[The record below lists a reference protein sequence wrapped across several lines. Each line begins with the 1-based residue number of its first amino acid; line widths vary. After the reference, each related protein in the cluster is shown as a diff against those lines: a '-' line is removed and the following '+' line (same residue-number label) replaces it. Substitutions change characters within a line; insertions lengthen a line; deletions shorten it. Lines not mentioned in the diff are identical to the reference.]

1 MTQNGKHFLQIPG
14 PTNVPDSVLRA
25 ISYPTIDHRGP
36 EFSDMT
42 KNIIE
47 GLKDVVKGR
56 ESTPIIFP
64 SSGTGAWEA
73 SLVNILSEGDRI
85 LMFETGHFSTL
96 WKTMA
101 EKLGF
106 KVEYIGGDWRSG
118 VDAEKIADVIKKD
131 KDHDIKAICMVHNET
146 STGVTSKIPS
156 IIKIIKSLR
165 HPAIIMVDT
174 ISSLGSIDY
183 SHDDWNVDVTVAGS
197 QKGLML
203 PPGIAFNFVSEKAI
217 EISKSNNYKRSFWDW
232 NEMIT
237 NNINGFFPY
246 TPSTNILFGLEE
258 ALKLLKEEGLENV
271 FRRHERHANATR
283 LAVKNWGLELLPLN
297 EDEHSNSLTSILF
310 KEGVNADFIRK
321 IILEK
326 FNTSL
331 GTGLGKWSGRIIRIG
346 HLGDFNDPMLLGTLS
361 SVEMGLSLGE
371 IDHNSEGVKAAM
383 NYLEKN

>member
-36 EFSDMT
+36 EFSNMT

-47 GLKDVVKGR
+47 GLKEVVKGK

-106 KVEYIGGDWRSG
+106 TVDYISGDWRSG

-131 KDHDIKAICMVHNET
+131 KDHNIKAICMVHNET

-183 SHDDWNVDVTVAGS
+183 SHDDWDVDVTVAGS

-258 ALKLLKEEGLENV
+258 ALKLLKKEGLDNV
-271 FRRHERHANATR
+271 FKRHERHANATR

-371 IDHNSEGVKAAM
+371 IDYNSGGVKAAM

>member
-36 EFSDMT
+36 EFSNMT

-47 GLKDVVKGR
+47 GLKEVVKGK

-106 KVEYIGGDWRSG
+106 KVDYISGDWRSG

-131 KDHDIKAICMVHNET
+131 KDHNIKAICMVHNET

-183 SHDDWNVDVTVAGS
+183 SHDEWDVDVTIAGS

-217 EISKSNNYKRSFWDW
+217 EASKSNNYKRSFWDW

-258 ALKLLKEEGLENV
+258 ALKLLKKEGLDNV
-271 FRRHERHANATR
+271 FKRHERHANATR

-297 EDEHSNSLTSILF
+297 EDEYSNSLTSIIF

-321 IILEK
+321 IILDK

-371 IDHNSEGVKAAM
+371 IDYNSGGVKSAM

>member
-36 EFSDMT
+36 EFSNMT

-47 GLKDVVKGR
+47 GLKEVVKGKQ
-56 ESTPIIFP
+56 STPIIFP

-106 KVEYIGGDWRSG
+106 RVDYISGDWRSG

-131 KDHDIKAICMVHNET
+131 KDHNIKAICMVHNET

-156 IIKIIKSLR
+156 IIKMIKSLR

-183 SHDDWNVDVTVAGS
+183 SHDDWDVDVTVAGS

-217 EISKSNNYKRSFWDW
+217 EASKSNNYKRSFWDW

-258 ALKLLKEEGLENV
+258 ALKLLKKEGLDNV
-271 FRRHERHANATR
+271 FKRHERHANATR

>member
-14 PTNVPDSVLRA
+14 PTNVPDNVLRA

-36 EFSDMT
+36 EFSNMT

-47 GLKDVVKGR
+47 GLKEVVKGK

-106 KVEYIGGDWRSG
+106 TVEYISGDWRSG

-131 KDHDIKAICMVHNET
+131 KDHNIKAICMVHNET

-183 SHDDWNVDVTVAGS
+183 SHDDWDVDVTVAGS

-217 EISKSNNYKRSFWDW
+217 EASKSNNYKRSFWDW

-258 ALKLLKEEGLENV
+258 ALKLLKKEGLDNV
-271 FRRHERHANATR
+271 FKRHERHANATR

-371 IDHNSEGVKAAM
+371 IDYNSGGVKAAM

>member
-36 EFSDMT
+36 EFSNMT

-47 GLKDVVKGR
+47 GLKEVVKGK

-106 KVEYIGGDWRSG
+106 RVDYISGDWRSG

-131 KDHDIKAICMVHNET
+131 KDHNIKAICMVHNET

-156 IIKIIKSLR
+156 IIKMIKSLR

-183 SHDDWNVDVTVAGS
+183 SHDEWNVDVTIAGS

-217 EISKSNNYKRSFWDW
+217 EASKSNNYKRSFWDW

-258 ALKLLKEEGLENV
+258 ALKLLKKEGLDNV
-271 FRRHERHANATR
+271 FKRHERHANATR

-297 EDEHSNSLTSILF
+297 EDEYSNSLTSIIF

-371 IDHNSEGVKAAM
+371 IDYNSGGVKSAM

>member
-36 EFSDMT
+36 EFSNMT

-106 KVEYIGGDWRSG
+106 NVEYIGGDWRSG

-131 KDHDIKAICMVHNET
+131 KDHNIKAICMVHNET

-156 IIKIIKSLR
+156 IIKIIKSLS

-183 SHDDWNVDVTVAGS
+183 YHDDWNVDVTVAGS

-217 EISKSNNYKRSFWDW
+217 EASKSNNYKRSFWDW

-258 ALKLLKEEGLENV
+258 ALKLLKKEGLENV

-371 IDHNSEGVKAAM
+371 IDYNSGGVKAAM

>member
-36 EFSDMT
+36 EFSNMT

-47 GLKDVVKGR
+47 GLKEVVKGK

-106 KVEYIGGDWRSG
+106 RVDYISGDWRSG

-131 KDHDIKAICMVHNET
+131 KDHNIKAICMVHNET

-156 IIKIIKSLR
+156 IIKMIKSLR

-183 SHDDWNVDVTVAGS
+183 SHDEWNVDVTIAGS

-217 EISKSNNYKRSFWDW
+217 EASKSNNYKRSFWDW

-258 ALKLLKEEGLENV
+258 ALKLLKKEGLDNV
-271 FRRHERHANATR
+271 FKRHERHANATR

-371 IDHNSEGVKAAM
+371 IDYNSGGVKAAM

>member
-36 EFSDMT
+36 EFSNMT

-47 GLKDVVKGR
+47 GLKEVVKGK

-106 KVEYIGGDWRSG
+106 RVDYISGDWRSG

-131 KDHDIKAICMVHNET
+131 KDHNIKAICMVHNET

-183 SHDDWNVDVTVAGS
+183 SHDDWDVDVTVAGS

-217 EISKSNNYKRSFWDW
+217 EASKSNNYKRSFWDW

-258 ALKLLKEEGLENV
+258 ALKLLKKEGLDNV
-271 FRRHERHANATR
+271 FKRHERHANATR

-371 IDHNSEGVKAAM
+371 IDYNSGGVKSAM

>member
-36 EFSDMT
+36 EFSNMT

-47 GLKDVVKGR
+47 GLKEVVKGK

-106 KVEYIGGDWRSG
+106 TVDYISGDWRSG

-131 KDHDIKAICMVHNET
+131 KDHNIKAICMVHNET

-183 SHDDWNVDVTVAGS
+183 SHDEWNVDVTIAGS

-217 EISKSNNYKRSFWDW
+217 EASKSNNYKRSFWDW

-258 ALKLLKEEGLENV
+258 ALKLLKKEGLDNV
-271 FRRHERHANATR
+271 FKRHERYANATR

-297 EDEHSNSLTSILF
+297 EDEYSNSLTSILF

>member
-36 EFSDMT
+36 EFSEMT

-106 KVEYIGGDWRSG
+106 NVEYIGGDWRSG

>member
-1 MTQNGKHFLQIPG
+1 MTQNGKHFIQIPG

-36 EFSDMT
+36 EFSEMT

-106 KVEYIGGDWRSG
+106 NVEYIGGDWRSG

-258 ALKLLKEEGLENV
+258 ALKLLKKEGLENV

>member
-36 EFSDMT
+36 EFSEMT

-106 KVEYIGGDWRSG
+106 NVEYIDGDWRSG

-258 ALKLLKEEGLENV
+258 ALKLLKKEGLENV

>member
-36 EFSDMT
+36 EFSNMT

-47 GLKDVVKGR
+47 GLKEVVKGK

-106 KVEYIGGDWRSG
+106 TVDYISGDWRSG

-131 KDHDIKAICMVHNET
+131 KDHNIKAICMVHNET

-183 SHDDWNVDVTVAGS
+183 SHDDWDVDVTVAGS

-217 EISKSNNYKRSFWDW
+217 EASKSNNYKRSFWDW

-258 ALKLLKEEGLENV
+258 ALKLLKKEGLDNV
-271 FRRHERHANATR
+271 FKRHERHANATR

-371 IDHNSEGVKAAM
+371 IDYNSGGVKSAM

>member
-36 EFSDMT
+36 EFSNMT

-47 GLKDVVKGR
+47 GLKEVVKGK

-106 KVEYIGGDWRSG
+106 TVEYISGDWRSG

-131 KDHDIKAICMVHNET
+131 KDHNIKAICMVHNET

-183 SHDDWNVDVTVAGS
+183 SHDDWDVDVTVAGS

-217 EISKSNNYKRSFWDW
+217 EASKSNNFKRSFWDW

-258 ALKLLKEEGLENV
+258 ALKLLKKEGLDNV
-271 FRRHERHANATR
+271 FKRHERHANATR
-283 LAVKNWGLELLPLN
+283 IAVKNWGLELLPLN

-371 IDHNSEGVKAAM
+371 IDYNSGGVKAAM

>member
-36 EFSDMT
+36 EFSNMT

-47 GLKDVVKGR
+47 GLKEVVKGK

-106 KVEYIGGDWRSG
+106 KVDYISGDWRSG
-118 VDAEKIADVIKKD
+118 VDAEKIADVLKKD
-131 KDHDIKAICMVHNET
+131 KDHNIKAICMVHNET

-183 SHDDWNVDVTVAGS
+183 SHDEWDVDVTIAGS

-217 EISKSNNYKRSFWDW
+217 EASKSNNYKRSFWDW

-258 ALKLLKEEGLENV
+258 ALKLLKKEGLDNV
-271 FRRHERHANATR
+271 FKRHERHANATR
-283 LAVKNWGLELLPLN
+283 LAVKNWGLELLPLY
-297 EDEHSNSLTSILF
+297 EDEYSNSLTSIIF

-321 IILEK
+321 IILDK

-371 IDHNSEGVKAAM
+371 IDYNSGGVKSAM